1 MSPDDFPL
9 IPKIKKNLSF
19 VIDSTLL
26 KHGLEQV
33 IPSVSTSEFK
43 PELSGVQFLVG
54 PKDLR
59 LASTDT
65 FRLAERTVPISERTK
80 GDTSSFVVP
89 QRVVLEVSRTLEEN
103 EDVKISIGE
112 NQVLVESGPTRVTAR
127 LIEGSFPEY
136 SGIVPKSFE
145 ATCFISRQDLIS
157 AIRSAS
163 IFSSKIQEVSLNF
176 SDKKLEISSLNQ
188 EVGENKSAIPLLFTG
203 KETKISFN
211 YRYLLDGLGSLM
223 EDEIFL
229 GVNGEASPSLLKE
242 KSGGSFFYVLMPI
255 RLS

>member
-1 MSPDDFPL
+1 MKFSCVKENLARAAGIAERFTGKNITLPILANLLLEVDGNNLRVTGTNLEYALETEVSGKGGGNGKVTVPAKVLSSLLQSLKEEKMELEGKNSNLFISTDSRRIRINGMSPDDFPL

-127 LIEGSFPEY
+127 LIEVFG
-136 SGIVPKSFE
+136 
-145 ATCFISRQDLIS
+145 D
-157 AIRSAS
+157 
-163 IFSSKIQEVSLNF
+163 SS
-176 SDKKLEISSLNQ
+176 
-188 EVGENKSAIPLLFTG
+188 
-203 KETKISFN
+203 
-211 YRYLLDGLGSLM
+211 
-223 EDEIFL
+223 
-229 GVNGEASPSLLKE
+229 
-242 KSGGSFFYVLMPI
+242 
-255 RLS
+255 